1 MSANRS
7 SGRRTRSRGG
17 VSSDVRRRRCAAFR
31 SSGFLRFS
39 FLRTGL
45 LCADFR
51 EDDIWEGC
59 GREPKT
65 CALLHICGQRAQ
77 HREGL
82 WTTCSEQARSQGS
95 AGSESCATVVEMD
108 EPSGSESTGM
118 GPTPS
123 GPSFVPWAPA
133 PGDTPP
139 PRPYPTPSRPTG
151 LGSGR
156 PSRLPTLITAAVIFV
171 AVAVVAV
178 ASYVAHFADTH
189 ISAPAV
195 SKQPLPQVSAQGD
208 RIEFTTTDGSGQLIL
223 LRHSW
228 VSYGQAP
235 PTSGS
240 YLRVEV
246 ELICVSGS
254 IDYDPYNFQVFDQ
267 NGRLFE
273 TAIEGAGY
281 SMLQSGTLR
290 PGDRVSGTIAFDMPR
305 SEATLLM
312 SDSSNQT
319 VTALKVPD

>member
-1 MSANRS
+1 
-7 SGRRTRSRGG
+7 
-17 VSSDVRRRRCAAFR
+17 
-31 SSGFLRFS
+31 
-39 FLRTGL
+39 
-45 LCADFR
+45 
-51 EDDIWEGC
+51 
-59 GREPKT
+59 
-65 CALLHICGQRAQ
+65 
-77 HREGL
+77 
-82 WTTCSEQARSQGS
+82 
-95 AGSESCATVVEMD
+95 MD

-139 PRPYPTPSRPTG
+139 KMPPYPSPARPTG
-151 LGSGR
+151 LAARRG
-156 PSRLPTLITAAVIFV
+156 SRLPTVITGAVIIIV
-171 AVAVVAV
+171 ALIVGI
-178 ASYVAHFADTH
+178 ASYAAHVADTH
-189 ISAPAV
+189 VSAPVV
-195 SKQPLPQVSAQGD
+195 SKQPVPQVSAQGD

-246 ELICVSGS
+246 ELTCVSGS

-267 NGRLFE
+267 TGRLFE

-281 SMLQSGTLR
+281 SMLPSGTLH
-290 PGDRVSGTIAFDMPR
+290 PGDHVRGTIAFDMPR
-305 SEATLLM
+305 GEATLLM